1 MREATQVASSAALSG
16 SHHKAPGFAE
26 GYLLRGRA
34 MGSSAVVRP
43 NSPQAERVPHGRRG
57 DSAAGLL
64 VKPWVPN
71 PWERSRAV
79 AERRY

>member
-1 MREATQVASSAALSG
+1 
-16 SHHKAPGFAE
+16 
-26 GYLLRGRA
+26 